1 MRIKEIYIHQKADW
15 PNFYWKQEAI
25 LEQLSEVRNMQGR
38 IMGRMEGFGFK
49 GQEAAV
55 LKNLT
60 IDVIKTSDIEGE
72 NLPEN
77 EVRSSIAR
85 RLGITIEDKVKVSR
99 SVEGIV
105 EITLDACTNFEAALT
120 KERLCNWHAALFPT
134 GRSGMHKITV
144 GDWRKDDKE
153 PMQVVSGAMGKEKI
167 HFVAP
172 ESLLLESEMNTFLFW
187 FNNEQTIDPVIK
199 AALAHFWFITIHP
212 FDDGNGRIARVV
224 ADMQLARSDK
234 SAQRFYS
241 MSAQIREQRN
251 DYYGILEKCQQGT
264 MDITAWMKWF
274 LQCLQSALGTTSEV
288 LSKVLVKSNF
298 WEQHNDRNLNAR
310 QRNMLNKILD
320 GFEGKLNTSKWAKI
334 NKCSA
339 DTALRDIQALIEMDI
354 LMKEEGEGKNT
365 SYKLVAEGRSLQS
378 FAQQNQTPPSF

>member
-1 MRIKEIYIHQKADW
+1 MRTRQIYIQQKADW
-15 PNFYWKQEAI
+15 PNFYWKQENLLA
-25 LEQLSEVRNMQGR
+25 LLSEVRNMQGR
-38 IMGRMEGFGFK
+38 IMGRMEGFGFN

-60 IDVIKTSDIEGE
+60 IDVLKTSDIEGE
-72 NLPEN
+72 QLKEN

-85 RLGITIEDKVKVSR
+85 RLSIEIEDKVKVSR

-105 EITLDACTNFEAALT
+105 EITLDACTNYEDALT

-144 GDWRKDDKE
+144 GDWRKDDKG

-167 HFVAP
+167 HFEAP
-172 ESLLLESEMNTFLFW
+172 ESLLLENEMNKFLFW

-251 DYYGILEKCQQGT
+251 DYYAILEKCQQGT

-274 LQCLQSALGTTSEV
+274 LECLQSALETTSEI
-288 LSKVLVKSNF
+288 LSKVMVKSNF
-298 WEQHNDRNLNAR
+298 WEQHNDKNLNAR
-310 QRNMLNKILD
+310 QRNMLNKLLD

-339 DTALRDIQALIEMDI
+339 DTALRDIQALIEIDI
-354 LMKEEGEGKNT
+354 LMKEEGIGKNT
-365 SYKLVAEGRSLQS
+365 SYQMKLEI
-378 FAQQNQTPPSF
+378 

>member
-1 MRIKEIYIHQKADW
+1 MRINKTYIHQKPDW

-38 IMGRMEGFGFK
+38 IMGRMEGFGFM
-49 GQEAAV
+49 GQKAAV

-72 NLPEN
+72 YLPEN

-105 EITLDACTNFEAALT
+105 EITLDACTNFDASLT
-120 KERLCNWHAALFPT
+120 KERLCDWHAALFPK

-144 GDWRKDDKE
+144 GHWRKDDKG
-153 PMQVVSGAMGKEKI
+153 PMQVVTGDMGKEKV

-172 ESLLLESEMNTFLFW
+172 NATLLKNEMSKFLFW

-212 FDDGNGRIARVV
+212 FDDGNGRIARVI

-251 DYYGILEKCQQGT
+251 EYYTILEKCQQGT

-274 LQCLQSALGTTSEV
+274 LQCLQSALETTSDL
-288 LSKVLVKSNF
+288 LSLVLVKSIF
-298 WEQHNDRNLNAR
+298 WEMHNDKNLNAR
-310 QRNMLNKILD
+310 QRSMLNKLLD
-320 GFEGKLNTSKWAKI
+320 GFEGKLNTTKWAKI

-354 LMKEEGEGKNT
+354 LMKEEAEGRNT
-365 SYKLVAEGRSLQS
+365 SYRLNEK
-378 FAQQNQTPPSF
+378 

>member
-38 IMGRMEGFGFK
+38 IMGRMEGFGFT

-72 NLPEN
+72 HLPEN

-85 RLGITIEDKVKVSR
+85 RLGITIEDTIKVSR

-120 KERLCNWHAALFPT
+120 KERLCDWHAALFPT

-144 GDWRKDDKE
+144 GDWRKDDKG

-167 HFVAP
+167 HFEAP
-172 ESLLLESEMNTFLFW
+172 ESALLENEMNTFLFW

-212 FDDGNGRIARVV
+212 FDDGNGRIARVI

-234 SAQRFYS
+234 SPLRFYS
-241 MSAQIREQRN
+241 MSAQIGEQRN
-251 DYYGILEKCQQGT
+251 DYYAILEKCQQGT

-274 LQCLQSALGTTSEV
+274 LQCLQSALETTSDV
-288 LSKVLVKSNF
+288 LSKILVKSNF
-298 WEQHNDRNLNAR
+298 WEQHNDKNLNAR
-310 QRNMLNKILD
+310 QRTMLNKLLD

-339 DTALRDIQALIEMDI
+339 DTALRDIHALIEMGI

-365 SYKLVAEGRSLQS
+365 SYCLKVDG
-378 FAQQNQTPPSF
+378 

>member
-1 MRIKEIYIHQKADW
+1 MRIKEIYIHQKPDW

-38 IMGRMEGFGFK
+38 IMGRMEGFGFT

-72 NLPEN
+72 HLPEN

-105 EITLDACTNFEAALT
+105 EITLDACTNFDASLT
-120 KERLCNWHAALFPT
+120 KERLCDWHAALFPT

-144 GDWRKDDKE
+144 GDWRKDDKG

-167 HFVAP
+167 HFEAP
-172 ESLLLESEMNTFLFW
+172 SSLLLENEMSKFLFW
-187 FNNEQTIDPVIK
+187 FNNEQTIDPVLK
-199 AALAHFWFITIHP
+199 AALAHFWFITVHP
-212 FDDGNGRIARVV
+212 FDDENGRIARVI

-251 DYYGILEKCQQGT
+251 DYYAILEKCQQGT

-274 LQCLQSALGTTSEV
+274 LQCLQLALNATTNL
-288 LSKVLVKSNF
+288 LSKVLEKSIF
-298 WEQHNDRNLNAR
+298 WEQHNDKNLNTR
-310 QRNMLNKILD
+310 QRNMLNKLLD

-339 DTALRDIQALIEMDI
+339 DTALRDIQALVEMDI
-354 LMKEEGEGKNT
+354 LMKEEGGGRNTAYILKVEGLKF
-365 SYKLVAEGRSLQS
+365 KVLRSK
-378 FAQQNQTPPSF
+378 T

>member
-1 MRIKEIYIHQKADW
+1 MRSKKTYIHQKEDW
-15 PNFYWKQEAI
+15 PNFYWKQESI
-25 LEQLSEVRNMQGR
+25 LELLSKVRNRQGR
-38 IMGRMEGFGFK
+38 IMGRMEALGFN
-49 GQEAAV
+49 GQAAAV
-55 LKNLT
+55 IKNLT
-60 IDVIKTSDIEGE
+60 IDVVKTSEIEGE
-72 NLPEN
+72 QLKEN

-99 SVEGIV
+99 TVEGIV
-105 EITLDACTNFEAALT
+105 EITLDACTNYEAALT
-120 KERLCNWHAALFPT
+120 KERLCSWQAALFPT

-167 HFVAP
+167 HYEAP
-172 ESLLLESEMNTFLFW
+172 ESLLLENEMNKFLFW

-241 MSAQIREQRN
+241 MSAQIRAQRN
-251 DYYGILEKCQQGT
+251 EYYAMLEKCQQGT

-274 LQCLQSALGTTSEV
+274 LQCLQNALEATSEV
-288 LSKVLVKSNF
+288 LSDVLIKSTF
-298 WEQHNDRNLNAR
+298 WEQHHDENLNTR
-310 QRNMLNKILD
+310 QRYMLNKLLD

-334 NKCSA
+334 NKCST
-339 DTALRDIQALIEMDI
+339 DTALRDIQALLELQI
-354 LMKEEGEGKNT
+354 LRKEDGGGRNT
-365 SYKLVAEGRSLQS
+365 AYELK
-378 FAQQNQTPPSF
+378 T